1 MMAMP
6 PRREVPASHRDAA
19 RVDLDVLHR
28 GYWVCLK
35 DISVVLLFWQYAVC
49 FGTELSMNFE
59 LMTRYTDCTGVGVDS
74 RSVEL
79 QAVSAPARQLAVA
92 QSCNTPSL

>member
-1 MMAMP
+1 MAIP
-6 PRREVPASHRDAA
+6 PRREVPASHLDAA

-28 GYWVCLK
+28 GYGVCLK

-59 LMTRYTDCTGVGVDS
+59 LMAHCTGYTGVGVGS
-74 RSVEL
+74 RSVEW